1 MTKILLVDDDP
12 TSSDLLKMFL
22 ELESFEVVTARNL
35 VTARDV
41 LDDSTCVVLL
51 DYHLSQ
57 NVNGLDFLDEIRSGR
72 TKALEDTPVIVT
84 SGDDRAQENALE
96 QGANAFMHKPF
107 APSEL
112 VVVIRGLL

>member
-22 ELESFEVVTARNL
+22 ELEAFEVVTARNL
-35 VTARDV
+35 TNARNA
-41 LDDSTCVVLL
+41 LSKSTCAVLL

-57 NVNGLDFLDEIRSGR
+57 NVNGLDLLDEIRAGQ
-72 TKALEDTPVIVT
+72 TNCAKDTAVIVT
-84 SGDDRAQENALE
+84 SGDDRAQECALS

-112 VVVIRGLL
+112 VAVIRDLL